1 MEGPVKF
8 VVISRLA
15 PGVENSR
22 KALEVF
28 LKAGLP
34 QGTET
39 TYAASDGKTFI
50 NIVES
55 DAPDMVAA
63 STYAPF
69 FDKSEVFQVVAVDET
84 WLHAIQAAQANWDL
98 PEHPRLSPR
107 ERATTIK
114 LVPLAPGRDNAQR
127 RRTVAELSREPA
139 RRAA

>member
-1 MEGPVKF
+1 MKF

-34 QGTET
+34 QGTEA

-55 DAPDMVAA
+55 DTPDMVAS

-69 FDKSEVFQVVAVDET
+69 FDKSEVFPVVAVDET
-84 WLHAIQAAQANWDL
+84 WLHAIQAAQANWD
-98 PEHPRLSPR
+98 
-107 ERATTIK
+107 
-114 LVPLAPGRDNAQR
+114 
-127 RRTVAELSREPA
+127 
-139 RRAA
+139 